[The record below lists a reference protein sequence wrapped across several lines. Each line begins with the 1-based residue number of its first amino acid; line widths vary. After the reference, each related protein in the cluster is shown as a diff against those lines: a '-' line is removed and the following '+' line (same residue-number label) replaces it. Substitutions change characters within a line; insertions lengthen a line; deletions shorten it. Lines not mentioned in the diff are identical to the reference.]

1 MSRPFMP
8 PRLPLTALRAFDAV
22 ARNASL
28 TAAAAELGVT
38 RPAISKQIKQLEL
51 MLNAALMVRL
61 GNAVQLTPAGREL
74 ARDVAQAFGQL
85 AASLARQGQSKAL
98 SNVIRILVDRD
109 FASSFLAGHIGQFL
123 LRNPG
128 VSVEVVAEKNGRMRL
143 EEDFNFRIFYG
154 HFGATPC
161 PGLRERVLCRWYD
174 LVVCTSDYASEHVN
188 GQGALVD
195 AQLLVD
201 GNYNVWDSWF
211 AQTGLSHPG
220 PARDMT
226 HFNETSLCLSTALT
240 GGGITIG
247 DTILAFPAIRAGR
260 LALPFR
266 HGLESEQCYSLFDR
280 AGRLHTSAETSFL
293 EWLSEVV
300 RQHETEVSAFL
311 QENGIDIYHGRK
323 GVGAVD
329 IVEMPVVA

>member
-1 MSRPFMP
+1 MP
-8 PRLPLTALRAFDAV
+8 ARLPLTALRAFEAA
-22 ARNASL
+22 ARNGSL
-28 TAAAAELGVT
+28 TAAASELGVT
-38 RPAISKQIKQLEL
+38 RPAISKQIRQLEQ
-51 MLNAALMVRL
+51 MLNCALMIRL
-61 GNAVQLTPAGREL
+61 GNAVQLTASGQDL
-74 ARDVAQAFGQL
+74 AHDVALAFGQIT
-85 AASLARQGQSKAL
+85 ASIERQLHGRSL
-98 SNVIRILVDRD
+98 PNVIRILVDRD

-128 VSVEVVAEKNGRMRL
+128 VSVEVVAERNGRMRL
-143 EEDFNFRIFYG
+143 DEDFNFRIFYG

-161 PGLRERVLCRWYD
+161 PGLRERILCRWYD
-174 LVVCTSDYASEHVN
+174 LVVCTPEYAVEHVN
-188 GQGALVD
+188 VEGALVD
-195 AQLLVD
+195 AQLLID

-211 AQTGLSHPG
+211 AQTGLNHPG

-280 AGRLHTSAETSFL
+280 AGRLHTAAETSFL
-293 EWLSEVV
+293 VWLSEVV

-311 QENGIDIYHGRK
+311 AESGISVHRGRM
-323 GVGAVD
+323 GGGAAD
-329 IVEMPVVA
+329 AVELPVVS

>member
-1 MSRPFMP
+1 MP
-8 PRLPLTALRAFDAV
+8 ERLPLTALRAFEAA
-22 ARNASL
+22 ARNGSL
-28 TAAAAELGVT
+28 TAAASELGVT
-38 RPAISKQIKQLEL
+38 RPAISKQIKQLEQL
-51 MLNAALMVRL
+51 LNCALMIRL
-61 GNAVQLTPAGREL
+61 GNAVQLTASGQDL
-74 ARDVAQAFGQL
+74 AHDVALAFGQI
-85 AASLARQGQSKAL
+85 AASLQRQTQERSL

-143 EEDFNFRIFYG
+143 GEDFNFRIFYG

-174 LVVCTSDYASEHVN
+174 LVVCTPDYALEHVN
-188 GQGALVD
+188 NQGALVD
-195 AQLLVD
+195 AQLLID

-247 DTILAFPAIRAGR
+247 DTILAFPAIRAGQ

-266 HGLESEQCYSLFDR
+266 HGLESEQCYALFDR
-280 AGRLHTSAETSFL
+280 AGRLHTKAEKSFL

-300 RQHETEVSAFL
+300 RQHETEVGAFL
-311 QENGIDIYHGRK
+311 MENGIDVHHGRK
-323 GVGAVD
+323 RLGGLQGQD
-329 IVEMPVVA
+329 GPTSPL